1 VLKKSERLGDHVF
14 VRSGKL
20 LGDASYAL
28 YLCHPI
34 VMSTFAMLWFAVG
47 LNMRLPA
54 YLGAGVSIG
63 LAIIA
68 SIVVYR
74 WFEYPL
80 TAFLQKR
87 IRQSSATR
95 PAGDIGTASQR
106 A

>member
-1 VLKKSERLGDHVF
+1 
-14 VRSGKL
+14 
-20 LGDASYAL
+20 
-28 YLCHPI
+28 
-34 VMSTFAMLWFAVG
+34 MLWFAVG
-47 LNMRLPA
+47 LNVRLPA